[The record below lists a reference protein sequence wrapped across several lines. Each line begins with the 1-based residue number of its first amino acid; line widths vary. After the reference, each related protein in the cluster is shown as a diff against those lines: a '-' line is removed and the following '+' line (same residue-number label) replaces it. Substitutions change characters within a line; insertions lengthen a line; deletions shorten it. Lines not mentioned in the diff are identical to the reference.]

1 MREEKMLFFILGLIM
16 FFGSLWGGY
25 YFYKH
30 FEDSSAETPY
40 IITCLIIAVLG
51 VIICGTGISRLIV

>member
-1 MREEKMLFFILGLIM
+1 MLFFILGLIM

-25 YFYKH
+25 YFYKY
-30 FEDSSAETPY
+30 FDDTRAEIPY
-40 IITCLIIAVLG
+40 TITCLIIAVSG